1 MTLRRQ
7 LSLMASAL
15 ILILLTGN
23 LFVTLTNSSS
33 YFQQQLNAR
42 AYDAAT
48 SLALSMS
55 NAVADGDK
63 VKLERMIDVL
73 FDRGFFSEITL
84 QLTDGS
90 QLQRHAQHAT
100 QHKPAPDWFIAMV
113 DLSIIAAQADVTQ
126 GWQRLGSLS
135 VKSHTDFAYRDL
147 WSIVRGEVIWYLWM
161 TLVSLVSLQI
171 ILRWMFKPLER
182 VEQQA
187 LDISERKLYELQELP
202 RARELKRV
210 VLAMNQMV
218 RKLKS
223 IFAEQSAIT
232 EKLREE
238 SYLDDITQL
247 LNRRGFDQRLQ
258 HILEHPDGHSG
269 VVLLIQVKNFSQF
282 NQQQGREA
290 GDDLLRRTGEVL
302 KQWHSENNNA
312 LVSRRTGAD
321 FSLYI
326 PATDRSHSEDY
337 VKQCFNLLST
347 SALSQR
353 SGIEFHIGAVFVQ
366 RSLQPMTLATSAL
379 DGPSQF
385 LSLAD
390 VLSKADAA
398 LRQAQYQLQ
407 SCFQFY
413 AQSATETERTASEWK
428 ETLEQVLDAKAIEL
442 HYQPIL
448 NTRGSEVLHF
458 EVLSRIHDQK
468 GVISAA
474 RFWPMIERHQLAPQF
489 DLLVIRTLIEELQ
502 NLEHFSHELYVGKK
516 FCINLSAA
524 SVLSDMFH
532 EKLELLFKEFPQW
545 RQYLAIEVA
554 EFSIAHIESPLA
566 RLAHR
571 LKDQGVELGIDQ
583 VGTGSL
589 AFAYLQRLPLS
600 YLRIAGSF
608 NRGLHLALDHK
619 FFIQSMVQIAH
630 NLDLNVLGEG
640 VENIND
646 IDALKQTGVDGMG
659 GYYFTPPINDLLLAL
674 QWQPESSA
682 TT

>member
-1 MTLRRQ
+1 MTLKRQ

-15 ILILLTGN
+15 ILLLLTGN
-23 LFVTLTNSSS
+23 LFVTLTNSSR

-90 QLQRHAQHAT
+90 RLQRHAQQAT
-100 QHKPAPDWFIAMV
+100 QHKPAPAWFISLV
-113 DLSIIAAQADVTQ
+113 DLSIIAAHTDVTQ
-126 GWQRLGSLS
+126 GWQRLGSLT

-147 WSIVRGEVIWYLWM
+147 WSMVRGEVIWYLWM
-161 TLVSLVSLQI
+161 ALLSLVSLQI
-171 ILRWMFKPLER
+171 ILRWMFKPLQR
-182 VEQQA
+182 IEQQA
-187 LDISERKLYELQELP
+187 LDISERNLYELDKLP

-210 VLAMNQMV
+210 GLAMNQMV

-223 IFAEQSAIT
+223 IFAEQSAIS

-238 SYLDDITQL
+238 SYLDDVTQL

-258 HILEHPDGHSG
+258 HLLEQAEGYSG
-269 VVLLIQVKNFSQF
+269 VLLLLQVNDFSAF

-290 GDDLLRRTGEVL
+290 GDELLLRISEVL
-302 KQWHSENNNA
+302 SQWQSEHTDI
-312 LVSRRTGAD
+312 LISRRTGAD

-326 PATDRSHSEDY
+326 PTTDKLHSEEQ
-337 VKQCFNLLST
+337 VKNCFSLLST
-347 SALSQR
+347 TALSPR
-353 SGIEFHIGAVFVQ
+353 SDIQFHIGAVFIQ
-366 RSLQPMTLATSAL
+366 RSLIAEGTQPKKPTAL
-379 DGPSQF
+379 V
-385 LSLAD
+385 D

-398 LRQAQYQLQ
+398 LRQAQHQPQ
-407 SCFQFY
+407 SRFEFY
-413 AQSATETERTASEWK
+413 AHSEGKSERTASEWK
-428 ETLEQVLDAKAIEL
+428 VKLNNVLQTQAVEL

-448 NTRGSEVLHF
+448 DTRGDKVLHF
-458 EVLSRIHDQK
+458 EVLSRIHDKQ
-468 GVISAA
+468 GIISAA

-489 DLLVIRTLIEELQ
+489 DLLVIRKLLQ
-502 NLEHFSHELYVGKK
+502 QLQDSKQLRQEQHKGKK
-516 FCINLSAA
+516 FCINLSPA
-524 SVLSDMFH
+524 SVLSESFH
-532 EKLELLFKEFPQW
+532 ESLEELFNEYPQW
-545 RQYLAIEVA
+545 HEFLAVEVA
-554 EFSIAHIESPLA
+554 EFSISHIESSLA

-571 LKDQGVELGIDQ
+571 LKAQGVELGIDQ

-630 NLDLNVLGEG
+630 NLDLMVLGEG
-640 VENIND
+640 IENEND
-646 IDALKQTGVDGMG
+646 IEALRQTGVDGMG
-659 GYYFTPPINDLLLAL
+659 GYYFSPPINTLAGAL
-674 QWQPESSA
+674 SWIPSDK
-682 TT
+682 

>member
-15 ILILLTGN
+15 ILLLLTGN

-33 YFQQQLNAR
+33 YFQQQLNSR

-73 FDRGFFSEITL
+73 FDRGFFSEISL

-90 QLQRHAQHAT
+90 ELKRHAQQAT
-100 QHKPAPDWFIAMV
+100 QNKPAPNWFISLV
-113 DLSIIAAQADVTQ
+113 DLTVIAAQTDVTQ
-126 GWQRLGSLS
+126 GWQRLGSLT

-147 WSIVRGEVIWYLWM
+147 WSIVRAEVIWFLWM
-161 TLVSLVSLQI
+161 ALVSLVSLEI

-187 LDISERKLYELQELP
+187 LDISERNLYELEKLP

-238 SYLDDITQL
+238 SYLDDVTHL

-258 HILEHPDGHSG
+258 HILQEADGHSG
-269 VVLLIQVKNFSQF
+269 VLLLLQVNDFAKF

-290 GDDLLRRTGEVL
+290 GDELLLRIGEVL
-302 KQWHSENNNA
+302 NQWHSEHSNA

-321 FSLYI
+321 FALYI
-326 PATDRSHSEDY
+326 PTTDLLHSEEQ
-337 VKQCFNLLST
+337 VKHCFNLLST
-347 SALSQR
+347 TALSQR
-353 SGIEFHIGAVFVQ
+353 SGIQFHIGAIFLQ
-366 RSLQPMTLATSAL
+366 RSLVIEGTQSQAPTSIV
-379 DGPSQF
+379 
-385 LSLAD
+385 D

-398 LRQAQYQLQ
+398 LRQAQHQPQ
-407 SCFQFY
+407 SRFEFY
-413 AQSATETERTASEWK
+413 AHPKEEIERTASEWK
-428 ETLEQVLDAKAIEL
+428 AELEKVLQSKAVEL
-442 HYQPIL
+442 HFQPIL
-448 NTRGSEVLHF
+448 NAAGEKVMHY
-458 EVLSRIHDQK
+458 EVLSRIHDQQ
-468 GVISAA
+468 GMISAA

-489 DLLVIRTLIEELQ
+489 DLLVIRRLLEQLESSEQLQ
-502 NLEHFSHELYVGKK
+502 AENLQDIK

-524 SVLSDMFH
+524 SVLSAHFH
-532 EKLELLFKEFPQW
+532 DDLERLFNEYAHW
-545 RQYLAIEVA
+545 TQYLAIEVA
-554 EFSIAHIESPLA
+554 EFSISHIESALA
-566 RLAHR
+566 RLAHK
-571 LKDQGVELGIDQ
+571 LKSQGVELGIDQ

-630 NLDLNVLGEG
+630 NLDLQVLGEG
-640 VENIND
+640 VENEND
-646 IDALKQTGVDGMG
+646 IDALRQTGVDGMG
-659 GYYFTPPINDLLLAL
+659 GYYFTQPINNLTDAL
-674 QWQPESSA
+674 NWSNVN
-682 TT
+682 

>member
-15 ILILLTGN
+15 ILLLLTGN
-23 LFVTLTNSSS
+23 LFVTLTNSSG
-33 YFQQQLNAR
+33 YFQQQLNSR

-73 FDRGFFSEITL
+73 FDRGFFAEISL
-84 QLTDGS
+84 KLVDGS
-90 QLQRHAQHAT
+90 ELKRQAQQAT
-100 QHKPAPDWFIAMV
+100 QHKPAPAWFISLV
-113 DLSIIAAQADVTQ
+113 NLSVIAAETDVTQ
-126 GWQRLGSLS
+126 GWQRLGSLTI
-135 VKSHTDFAYRDL
+135 KSHTDFAYRDL
-147 WSIVRGEVIWYLWM
+147 WNIVRGEVIWYLWM
-161 TLVSLVSLQI
+161 ALLSLVSLEI

-187 LDISERKLYELQELP
+187 LDISERNLYELEKLP

-223 IFAEQSAIT
+223 IFAEQTALT

-238 SYLDDITQL
+238 SYLDDVTQL

-258 HILEHPDGHSG
+258 HVLKQAEGHSG
-269 VVLLIQVKNFSQF
+269 VLLLLQVKDFTDF

-290 GDDLLRRTGEVL
+290 GDELLIRIGEVL
-302 KQWHSENNNA
+302 SQWRNEHSEA

-321 FSLYI
+321 FALYI
-326 PATDRSHSEDY
+326 PATDILHSEEQ
-337 VKQCFNLLST
+337 VKHCFDLLST
-347 SALSQR
+347 TALTPR
-353 SGIEFHIGAVFVQ
+353 SGIQFHIGAIFLQ
-366 RSLQPMTLATSAL
+366 RSLVEEGTQNQQVTLI
-379 DGPSQF
+379 
-385 LSLAD
+385 D
-390 VLSKADAA
+390 VLSKADVA
-398 LRQAQYQLQ
+398 LRQAQRQPQ
-407 SCFQFY
+407 NRFEFY
-413 AQSATETERTASEWK
+413 ARSVAETERTASEWK
-428 ETLEQVLDAKAIEL
+428 IELEKVLKTQAIEL

-448 NTRGSEVLHF
+448 DTRGERIIQY
-458 EVLSRIHDQK
+458 EVLSRIHDQA
-468 GVISAA
+468 GIISAA

-489 DLLVIRTLIEELQ
+489 DLLVIKTLLQQFQSCNGLLKTQHVELD
-502 NLEHFSHELYVGKK
+502 SKPTK

-524 SVLSDMFH
+524 SVLSEDFH
-532 EKLELLFKEFPQW
+532 NQLEKLFDAHPQW
-545 RQYLAIEVA
+545 HEYLAIEVA
-554 EFSIAHIESPLA
+554 EFSIANIESSLA

-571 LKDQGVELGIDQ
+571 LKEKGVELGVDQ

-608 NRGLHLALDHK
+608 NRGLHQALDHK

-630 NLDLNVLGEG
+630 NLDLQVLGEG
-640 VENIND
+640 VEGEQD
-646 IDALKQTGVDGMG
+646 IQALRLTGVDGMA
-659 GYYFTPPINDLLLAL
+659 GYYFTKPINNLADALKWLPAKDLV
-674 QWQPESSA
+674 
-682 TT
+682 

>member
-15 ILILLTGN
+15 ILLLLTGN

-33 YFQQQLNAR
+33 YFQQQLNSR

-73 FDRGFFSEITL
+73 FDRGFFSEISL

-90 QLQRHAQHAT
+90 ELKRHAQQAT
-100 QHKPAPDWFIAMV
+100 QNKPAPNWFISLV
-113 DLSIIAAQADVTQ
+113 DLTVIAAQTDVTQ
-126 GWQRLGSLS
+126 GWQRLGSLT

-147 WSIVRGEVIWYLWM
+147 WSIVRAEVIWFLWM
-161 TLVSLVSLQI
+161 ALVSLVSLEI

-187 LDISERKLYELQELP
+187 LDISERNLYELEKLP

-238 SYLDDITQL
+238 SYLDDVTHL

-258 HILEHPDGHSG
+258 HILQEADGHSG
-269 VVLLIQVKNFSQF
+269 VLLLLQVNDFAKF

-290 GDDLLRRTGEVL
+290 GDELLLRIGEVL
-302 KQWHSENNNA
+302 NQWHSEHSNA

-321 FSLYI
+321 FALYI
-326 PATDRSHSEDY
+326 PTTDLLHSEEQ
-337 VKQCFNLLST
+337 VKHCFNLLST
-347 SALSQR
+347 TALSQR
-353 SGIEFHIGAVFVQ
+353 SGIQFHIGAIFLQ
-366 RSLQPMTLATSAL
+366 RSLTIEGTQTQAPTSIV
-379 DGPSQF
+379 
-385 LSLAD
+385 D

-398 LRQAQYQLQ
+398 LRQAQYQPQ
-407 SCFQFY
+407 SRFEFY
-413 AQSATETERTASEWK
+413 AHPKEEVERTASEWK
-428 ETLEQVLDAKAIEL
+428 AELEKVLQSKAVEL
-442 HYQPIL
+442 HFQPIL
-448 NTRGSEVLHF
+448 NAAGEKVIHY
-458 EVLSRIHDQK
+458 EVLSRIHDQQ
-468 GVISAA
+468 GMISAA

-489 DLLVIRTLIEELQ
+489 DLLVIRRLLEQLETSEHLQ
-502 NLEHFSHELYVGKK
+502 PENLQDMK

-524 SVLSDMFH
+524 SVLSERFH
-532 EKLELLFKEFPQW
+532 DDLEKLFNEYAHW
-545 RQYLAIEVA
+545 TQYLAIEVA
-554 EFSIAHIESPLA
+554 EFSISHIESALA
-566 RLAHR
+566 RLAHK
-571 LKDQGVELGIDQ
+571 LKSQGVELGIDQ

-630 NLDLNVLGEG
+630 NLDLQVLGEG
-640 VENIND
+640 VENEND
-646 IDALKQTGVDGMG
+646 IDALRQTGVDGMG
-659 GYYFTPPINDLLLAL
+659 GYYFTQPINNLTDAL
-674 QWQPESSA
+674 NWSNDN
-682 TT
+682 

>member
-15 ILILLTGN
+15 ILLLLTGN

-33 YFQQQLNAR
+33 YFQQQLNSR

-73 FDRGFFSEITL
+73 FDRGFFAEIRL
-84 QLTDGS
+84 QLVDGS
-90 QLQRHAQHAT
+90 ELKRQAQQAT
-100 QHKPAPDWFIAMV
+100 QHKPAPSWFISLV
-113 DLSIIAAQADVTQ
+113 DLSVVAAETDVTQ
-126 GWQRLGSLS
+126 GWQRLGSLTI
-135 VKSHTDFAYRDL
+135 KSHTDFAYRDL
-147 WSIVRGEVIWYLWM
+147 WSIVRGEVLWYLWM
-161 TLVSLVSLQI
+161 ALLSLVSLQI

-187 LDISERKLYELQELP
+187 LDISERNLYELEKLP

-223 IFAEQSAIT
+223 IFAEQSALT

-238 SYLDDITQL
+238 SYLDDVTHL

-258 HILEHPDGHSG
+258 HVLKQAEGHSG
-269 VVLLIQVKNFSQF
+269 VLLLIQVKDFTTF

-290 GDDLLRRTGEVL
+290 GDELLIRIGEVL
-302 KQWHSENNNA
+302 NQWHDEHSEA

-321 FSLYI
+321 FALYI
-326 PATDRSHSEDY
+326 PATDILHSEEQ
-337 VKQCFNLLST
+337 VKHCFDLLST
-347 SALSQR
+347 TALTQR
-353 SGIEFHIGAVFVQ
+353 SGILFHVGAIVLQ
-366 RSLQPMTLATSAL
+366 RSLVEEGTQDQQVTLIEA
-379 DGPSQF
+379 
-385 LSLAD
+385 
-390 VLSKADAA
+390 LSKADAA
-398 LRQAQYQLQ
+398 LRQAQRQPQ
-407 SCFQFY
+407 SRFEFY
-413 AQSATETERTASEWK
+413 AQPNDEVERTAGEWK
-428 ETLEQVLDAKAIEL
+428 IELEKVLKSQAIEL
-442 HYQPIL
+442 HFQPIL
-448 NTRGSEVLHF
+448 DTRGEHIIQY
-458 EVLSRIHDQK
+458 EVLSRIHDQA
-468 GVISAA
+468 GIISAA

-489 DLLVIRTLIEELQ
+489 DLLVIKTLLQ
-502 NLEHFSHELYVGKK
+502 QFQSCSYLKQEQSEIKKK

-524 SVLSDMFH
+524 SVLSETFH
-532 EKLELLFKEFPQW
+532 DQLEALFDEYPQW
-545 RQYLAIEVA
+545 NDYLAIEVA
-554 EFSIAHIESPLA
+554 EFSITNIESSLA

-571 LKDQGVELGIDQ
+571 LKEKGVELGVDQ

-608 NRGLHLALDHK
+608 NRGLHQALDHK

-630 NLDLNVLGEG
+630 NLDLQVLGEG
-640 VENIND
+640 VEGEQD
-646 IDALKQTGVDGMG
+646 IQALRQTGVDGMA
-659 GYYFTPPINDLLLAL
+659 GYYFTKPINDLTAAL
-674 QWQPESSA
+674 EWRASISA
-682 TT
+682 D

>member
-1 MTLRRQ
+1 MDMTLKRQ

-15 ILILLTGN
+15 ILLLLIGN
-23 LFVTLTNSSS
+23 LFVTLTNSSN

-73 FDRGFFSEITL
+73 FDRGFFSEISL
-84 QLTDGS
+84 QLVDGS
-90 QLQRHAQHAT
+90 ELERRAEHGAHTKA
-100 QHKPAPDWFIAMV
+100 APTWFINFV
-113 DLSIIAAQADVTQ
+113 DMAVIPAHTDVTQ
-126 GWQRLGSLS
+126 GWQRLGSLTVQS
-135 VKSHTDFAYRDL
+135 NTDSAYRDL
-147 WSIVRGEVIWYLWM
+147 WNIVRGEVVWFLWM
-161 TLVSLVSLQI
+161 ALISLVSLQI

-187 LDISERKLYELQELP
+187 LDISERNLYEQEKLP
-202 RARELKRV
+202 RARELRRV

-218 RKLKS
+218 RKLKA

-238 SYLDDITQL
+238 SYHDDVSQL

-258 HILEHPDGHSG
+258 HILQESDGYSG
-269 VVLLIQVKNFSQF
+269 VLVLLQVQDFSQF
-282 NQQQGREA
+282 NQEQGREA
-290 GDDLLRRTGEVL
+290 GDELLFRVGEIL
-302 KQWHSENNNA
+302 NQWHCEHSNA
-312 LVSRRTGAD
+312 LISRRTGAD

-326 PATDRSHSEDY
+326 PATDLLHSEEL
-337 VKQCFNLLST
+337 VEQCFNLLST
-347 SALSQR
+347 TALSQR
-353 SGIEFHIGAVFVQ
+353 GGMNFHIGALFIQ
-366 RSLQPMTLATSAL
+366 RSLIIEGTHVDVPV
-379 DGPSQF
+379 
-385 LSLAD
+385 SLVD
-390 VLSKADAA
+390 VLSKADVA
-398 LRQAQYQLQ
+398 LRQAQTQHISRYG
-407 SCFQFY
+407 FY
-413 AQSATETERTASEWK
+413 EKANEEVERTAGEWK
-428 ETLEQVLDAKAIEL
+428 LMLEKVLQEESIEL

-448 NTRGSEVLHF
+448 DARGEDVLHF
-458 EVLSRIHDQK
+458 EVLSRIRDQQ

-474 RFWPMIERHQLAPQF
+474 RFWPMVERHQLTPNF
-489 DLLVIRTLIEELQ
+489 DLLVIKTLLEQLQ
-502 NLEHFSHELYVGKK
+502 ASSFINEGTRKK

-524 SVLSDMFH
+524 SILYESFH
-532 EKLELLFKEFPQW
+532 DQLEILLDQYPQW
-545 RQYLAIEVA
+545 RELLCIEIS
-554 EFSIAHIESPLA
+554 EFSISHIESPLA

-571 LKDQGVELGIDQ
+571 LKSKGVDLGIDQ

-630 NLDLNVLGEG
+630 NLDLQVLGEG
-640 VENIND
+640 VENRND
-646 IDALKQTGVDGMG
+646 IEALKQTGVDGMG
-659 GYYFTPPINDLLLAL
+659 GYYFTPPINGLDAAL
-674 QWQPESSA
+674 SWKVSS
-682 TT
+682 TNSDDKH

>member
-15 ILILLTGN
+15 ILLLLTGN
-23 LFVTLTNSSS
+23 LFVTVTNSSY
-33 YFQQQLNAR
+33 YFQQQLNSR

-55 NAVADGDK
+55 NAVADGDT

-84 QLTDGS
+84 ELIDGS
-90 QLQRHAQHAT
+90 QLQREAQQAT
-100 QHKPAPDWFIAMV
+100 QKRPAPDFFIDLV
-113 DLSIIAAQADVTQ
+113 DLTIIAAQTDVTQ
-126 GWQRLGSLS
+126 GWKRLGNLT

-147 WSIVRGEVIWYLWM
+147 WNIVRGEINWYLWM
-161 TLVSLVSLQI
+161 AFLSLLSLQV

-187 LDISERKLYELQELP
+187 LDISERNLYELDNLP
-202 RARELKRV
+202 KARELKRV

-238 SYLDDITQL
+238 SYLDDVTGL

-258 HILEHPDGHSG
+258 HVLEDEDGHSG
-269 VVLLIQVKNFSQF
+269 VFFLLQVKAFSTF

-290 GDDLLRRTGEVL
+290 GDELLIRIGEVL
-302 KQWHSENNNA
+302 RQWNSEHPDA
-312 LVSRRTGAD
+312 IMGRRTGAD
-321 FSLYI
+321 FALYI
-326 PATDRSHSEDY
+326 PAIDRLQSEEQVNY
-337 VKQCFNLLST
+337 CFNLLSST
-347 SALSQR
+347 ALNPR
-353 SGIEFHIGAVFVQ
+353 SSIAFHIGAIFLQ
-366 RSLQPMTLATSAL
+366 RAL
-379 DGPSQF
+379 ISETEPVPVS
-385 LSLAD
+385 LSLGD

-398 LRQAQYQLQ
+398 LRQAQHQPQ
-407 SCFQFY
+407 SRFEFY
-413 AQSATETERTASEWK
+413 MNITAEYERTASEWK
-428 ETLEQVLDAKAIEL
+428 TELKKVLASEAIEL
-442 HYQPIL
+442 HFQPIL
-448 NTRGSEVLHF
+448 NATGKSVVHY
-458 EVLSRIHDQK
+458 EVLSRIHDLQDRN
-468 GVISAA
+468 GMISAA

-489 DLLVIRTLIEELQ
+489 DLLVIKRLLQ
-502 NLEHFSHELYVGKK
+502 SLQASEQLNEVVLKDVR

-524 SVLSDMFH
+524 SVLSEQFH
-532 EKLELLFKEFPQW
+532 NDLVELFTEYPQW
-545 RQYLAIEVA
+545 TQFLAIEVA
-554 EFSIAHIESPLA
+554 EFSIVNIEPSLV
-566 RLAHR
+566 RLAGN
-571 LKDQGVELGIDQ
+571 LKSKGVQLGVDQ

-608 NRGLHLALDHK
+608 NRGLHLSLDHK

-630 NLDLNVLGEG
+630 NLDLQVFGEG
-640 VENIND
+640 VENEND
-646 IDALKQTGVDGMG
+646 IAALKQTGVDGMG
-659 GYYFTPPINDLLLAL
+659 GYYFSRPIDNLADAL
-674 QWQPESSA
+674 RW
-682 TT
+682 TVK

>member
-1 MTLRRQ
+1 MDVKVIDMTLRRQ
-7 LSLMASAL
+7 LSLMASGL
-15 ILILLTGN
+15 ILTLLTGN

-33 YFQQQLNAR
+33 YFQQQLNSR

-55 NAVADGDK
+55 NAVADGDR

-84 QLTDGS
+84 LLTDGS
-90 QLQRHAQHAT
+90 KLQRHAQHAT
-100 QHKPAPDWFIAMV
+100 KHKPAPDWFISIV
-113 DLSIIAAQADVTQ
+113 DLSIITAQADVTQ

-161 TLVSLVSLQI
+161 TLLSLVSLQI

-187 LDISERKLYELQELP
+187 LDISERNLYELKDLP
-202 RARELKRV
+202 RARELRRV
-210 VLAMNQMV
+210 GLAMNQMV

-238 SYLDDITQL
+238 SYLDDVTML

-258 HILEHPDGHSG
+258 HILEQPDGHSG
-269 VVLLIQVKNFSQF
+269 VVLLMQVKDFAQF

-290 GDDLLRRTGEVL
+290 GDDLLKRTGEVL
-302 KQWHSENNNA
+302 NQWYSENNNA

-326 PATDRSHSEDY
+326 PATDLLHSEEQ

-353 SGIEFHIGAVFVQ
+353 SGIQFHMGAIF
-366 RSLQPMTLATSAL
+366 LQ
-379 DGPSQF
+379 GPLEINPELSQSSP
-385 LSLAD
+385 LVLAD

-398 LRQAQYQLQ
+398 LRQAQHQ
-407 SCFQFY
+407 SQSRFEFY
-413 AQSATETERTASEWK
+413 AQPTEKSERTASEWK
-428 ETLEQVLDAKAIEL
+428 ATLSQVLESKSIEL

-448 NTRGSEVLHF
+448 DSKGTTVLHY
-458 EVLSRIHDQK
+458 EVLSRINDDS
-468 GVISAA
+468 GMISAA
-474 RFWPMIERHQLAPQF
+474 RFWPMIERHQMAPQF
-489 DLLVIRTLIEELQ
+489 DLLVIRKLIEELQ
-502 NLEHFSHELYVGKK
+502 SLNESSSQQYLGKK

-524 SVLSDMFH
+524 SVLSESFH
-532 EKLELLFKEFPQW
+532 DKLEILFDEYPQW
-545 RQYLAIEVA
+545 REFLAIEIA
-554 EFSIAHIESPLA
+554 EFSVTHIESSLA

-571 LKDQGVELGIDQ
+571 LKAQGVELGIDQ

-646 IDALKQTGVDGMG
+646 IDALRQTGVDGMG
-659 GYYFTPPINDLLLAL
+659 GYYFTAPINNLQSAL
-674 QWQPESSA
+674 NWQPEA
-682 TT
+682 